1 MISIS
6 VFHIDQSNLLNIMK
20 TNILNKNVSTFY
32 RYQILPC
39 DEIRNHFIKTPS
51 LAINETC
58 FGHTNSR
65 VTDDVFWIVFS
76 FLIQFVLRLLPTV
89 LICSLNTWMY
99 FKLKSVQR
107 HRDKLFGVPRKEQSL
122 TSHQILD
129 KSVSDPTISRT
140 FKERLINIVSKKN
153 HGDVPIRSVSEI
165 VMKVNR

>member
-1 MISIS
+1 MMRTKYSKS
-6 VFHIDQSNLLNIMK
+6 KCLKL
-20 TNILNKNVSTFY
+20 FY

-39 DEIRNHFIKTPS
+39 DEIRNHLITKQS

-65 VTDDVFWIVFS
+65 ITDDVFWIVFS

-107 HRDKLFGVPRKEQSL
+107 HRDKLFGVPRKDNSL
-122 TSHQILD
+122 SSHQILD
-129 KSVSDPTISRT
+129 KSVSDPTLSRT
-140 FKERLINIVSKKN
+140 IKTRLTNIVSRKN
-153 HGDVPIRSVSEI
+153 CEDVPIRSVSEI
-165 VMKVNR
+165 VMKVNK

>member
-1 MISIS
+1 
-6 VFHIDQSNLLNIMK
+6 MK
-20 TNILNKNVSTFY
+20 TNNLNKNVLTFY

-51 LAINETC
+51 VASNETC

-107 HRDKLFGVPRKEQSL
+107 HRDKLFGVQRKENSSI
-122 TSHQILD
+122 SHQILD
-129 KSVSDPTISRT
+129 KSVSDPTWSRT
-140 FKERLINIVSKKN
+140 IKIRLTNIVSRKN
-153 HGDVPIRSVSEI
+153 CGDVPIRSVSEI
-165 VMKVNR
+165 VMKVNK

>member
-1 MISIS
+1 MILINR
-6 VFHIDQSNLLNIMK
+6 IKIIK
-20 TNILNKNVSTFY
+20 TNILNKNGLTFY

-39 DEIRNHFIKTPS
+39 DEIRNNFIKKPS
-51 LAINETC
+51 LASNETC

-129 KSVSDPTISRT
+129 KSVSDPTLSKT
-140 FKERLINIVSKKN
+140 FKERLTNFVSKKN